1 MDETVSI
8 QWFPGHMTK
17 TRRLM
22 EKDLKLVDIVVE
34 LTDARIPFSSRNP
47 EIDRILGNKPRLLLL
62 NKCDAADE
70 AVNRRWCEYYKE
82 KGITALPTD
91 CRSGRGLKAFLP
103 AVREVLKD
111 QLARLEEKG
120 MGGRPIRMMVV
131 GIPNVGKSS
140 FINRMAGSRVAKV
153 EDRPGVTRGKQWAKL
168 ESGAELLDMPGVLWP
183 KFDDQEVAEHLAFTG
198 AIKDDVMDIEMLA
211 MRLLEVLC
219 KDYLPLVIERYKV
232 TAEEVEGLDGY
243 DLLELVAR
251 KRGML
256 MAGGAANTERAAI
269 TVLDEFRSGKIGSI
283 SLEKPEDFG
292 PDRPRRKL
300 EVPVKEKKVRRS
312 KAYQEGGEKHYKLRQ
327 TDNFRSE
334 KKPYIKGFAAGK
346 KAAPGAKKPG
356 AVHKG
361 PGSKPAKGGKPK
373 R

>member
-22 EKDLKLVDIVVE
+22 EKDLKLVDIVIE

-70 AVNRRWCEYYKE
+70 AVNRQWCDYYKS

-111 QLARLEEKG
+111 QLKRLEQKG
-120 MGGRPIRMMVV
+120 MGGRPIRMMIV

-219 KDYLPLVIERYKV
+219 KDYLPLVTERYKI
-232 TAEEVEGLDGY
+232 TAEEAQDLDGY

-256 MAGGAANTERAAI
+256 MSGGSVNTERAAI
-269 TVLDEFRSGKIGSI
+269 TVLDEFRSGKIGNI
-283 SLEKPEDFG
+283 SLEKPEDFSG
-292 PDRPRRKL
+292 GRPRRAL

-327 TDNFRSE
+327 TGNFQGER
-334 KKPYIKGFAAGK
+334 KAYIKDYKPGKPAASSK
-346 KAAPGAKKPG
+346 KRPG

-361 PGSKPAKGGKPK
+361 PGSKPKGGKPK
-373 R
+373 K